1 MNDEAK
7 PSGEELLEGVLRRI
21 VADPAD
27 LAGLPGAKMLAVT
40 PLDKIRAALALAV
53 LRGELSESSESKV
66 TEIRKII
73 NAQAD

>member
-7 PSGEELLEGVLRRI
+7 ESGAELLEGVLRRI
-21 VADPAD
+21 VAEPAR
-27 LAGLPGAKMLAVT
+27 LPGAKMLAAT

-53 LRGELSESSESKV
+53 LLGELSESKV

-73 NAQAD
+73 NAEAD

>member
-27 LAGLPGAKMLAVT
+27 LAGLPGAKMLAAT

-53 LRGELSESSESKV
+53 LLGELSESKV

-73 NAQAD
+73 NAEAD

>member
-1 MNDEAK
+1 M
-7 PSGEELLEGVLRRI
+7 EGVLRRI

-27 LAGLPGAKMLAVT
+27 LAGLPGAKMLAAT

-66 TEIRKII
+66 KSIRKII
-73 NAQAD
+73 NAEAD